1 MTQLDAFDTV
11 NFPRARTTDAR
22 SSHEAAALVER
33 TGTAKAQAQRV
44 YTALLRYPNST
55 SMELS
60 RSARIER
67 YVVARRL
74 PELAAA
80 GRVER
85 IEPTEN
91 TAPCAISN
99 KRVIR
104 WCAR

>member
-1 MTQLDAFDTV
+1 MTQLDAFDQV
-11 NFPRARTTDAR
+11 RFPRARSNDAR
-22 SSHEAAALVER
+22 SSHEAAAQVER
-33 TGTAKAQAQRV
+33 SGTAKAQAERV
-44 YTALLRYPNST
+44 LAAIRRYPNST

-60 RSARIER
+60 RSAHIER

-80 GRVER
+80 GLVER
-85 IEPTEN
+85 IEPTDI

-104 WCAR
+104 WCPR